1 MAENESERQRG
12 GRDGGRTLV
21 EDAGGTRPFMR
32 GILIHSLLSRGV
44 AFEDAYAVANQV
56 RDQLRGRQI
65 SREELGKTVAE
76 VCDKDGIVVEAALHS
91 MSPEITVVSGDDAT
105 PFSKGILSQSLLA
118 AALEPA
124 EAWDVARGI
133 EERLVNESRRSVERG
148 DLRRMAYEE
157 LLSASRQRAARRH
170 RPIKPWEYGASEQP
184 LTNRFLRRR
193 RLPVI
198 CHPIKGG
205 ILWGA

>member
-76 VCDKDGIVVEAALHS
+76 VCD
-91 MSPEITVVSGDDAT
+91 
-105 PFSKGILSQSLLA
+105 
-118 AALEPA
+118 
-124 EAWDVARGI
+124 
-133 EERLVNESRRSVERG
+133 
-148 DLRRMAYEE
+148 
-157 LLSASRQRAARRH
+157 
-170 RPIKPWEYGASEQP
+170 
-184 LTNRFLRRR
+184 
-193 RLPVI
+193 
-198 CHPIKGG
+198 
-205 ILWGA
+205 